1 MKSLLRTQYV
11 QNQASVNIILSSLN
25 LTTLSDPTTVE
36 RALEQPVL
44 FTSTIDYENFT
55 LNLAVLWYI
64 FFTDISFKLITQQM

>member
-11 QNQASVNIILSSLN
+11 QNQASVNIILSGLN
-25 LTTLSDPTTVE
+25 LKTLSDPTTVE

-55 LNLAVLWYI
+55 LNLAVVY
-64 FFTDISFKLITQQM
+64 FFLMIYLLN

>member
-1 MKSLLRTQYV
+1 MKSLLRTQYF

-25 LTTLSDPTTVE
+25 LTTLSDPTIVE

-55 LNLAVLWYI
+55 LNLAVVI
-64 FFTDISFKLITQQM
+64 FFTDISFKLITQQMWW

>member
-55 LNLAVLWYI
+55 LNLAAVI

>member
-1 MKSLLRTQYV
+1 M
-11 QNQASVNIILSSLN
+11 NIILPSLH

-55 LNLAVLWYI
+55 LNLAVVY
-64 FFTDISFKLITQQM
+64 FFLMIYLLN

>member
-25 LTTLSDPTTVE
+25 LTTLSDPTIVE

-44 FTSTIDYENFT
+44 FTSTIDDENFT
-55 LNLAVLWYI
+55 LNLAVVY
-64 FFTDISFKLITQQM
+64 FFY

>member
-1 MKSLLRTQYV
+1 MKSLLLTQYV
-11 QNQASVNIILSSLN
+11 QNQASVNIILSSLS

-55 LNLAVLWYI
+55 LNLAVVY
-64 FFTDISFKLITQQM
+64 FFY

>member
-1 MKSLLRTQYV
+1 MKRLLRTQYV

-55 LNLAVLWYI
+55 LNLVVVI

>member
-25 LTTLSDPTTVE
+25 LTTLSDPTIVE

-44 FTSTIDYENFT
+44 FTSTIDDENFT
-55 LNLAVLWYI
+55 LNLAVVYFFYWYI
-64 FFTDISFKLITQQM
+64 F

>member
-11 QNQASVNIILSSLN
+11 QNQASVNIILSGLN
-25 LTTLSDPTTVE
+25 LKTLSDPTTVE

-55 LNLAVLWYI
+55 LNVAVVY
-64 FFTDISFKLITQQM
+64 FFLLIYLLN

>member
-11 QNQASVNIILSSLN
+11 QNQASVNIILPSLH

-55 LNLAVLWYI
+55 LNVAVVY
-64 FFTDISFKLITQQM
+64 FFLLIYLLN

>member
-1 MKSLLRTQYV
+1 M
-11 QNQASVNIILSSLN
+11 QNQASVNIILSSLKDN

-55 LNLAVLWYI
+55 LNLAVVY
-64 FFTDISFKLITQQM
+64 FFLLIYLLN

>member
-1 MKSLLRTQYV
+1 MKSLLWTQYV

-25 LTTLSDPTTVE
+25 LTTLSDPKTVE

-55 LNLAVLWYI
+55 LNLAVVYFFYWYI
-64 FFTDISFKLITQQM
+64 F

>member
-1 MKSLLRTQYV
+1 M
-11 QNQASVNIILSSLN
+11 NIILSSLN

-55 LNLAVLWYI
+55 LNLAVVY
-64 FFTDISFKLITQQM
+64 FFY